1 LREKIKELERETLT
15 MRTKLVAKDNELKSI
30 KNGSVA
36 GSERNFQ
43 FTSPGDSKYD
53 RVSRSHSRS
62 EKGSLRG
69 SSVGKHGQASPFQ
82 KEVEFGFKQYLE
94 RIKGTT
100 FRKSLLKQKCL
111 IHKSDE
117 L

>member
-1 LREKIKELERETLT
+1 MS
-15 MRTKLVAKDNELKSI
+15 MRTKLVAKDNELRSI
-30 KNGSVA
+30 KSGSIA

-43 FTSPGDSKYD
+43 FTSPGQSNYE
-53 RVSRSHSRS
+53 RTSRSHSRS

-69 SSVGKHGQASPFQ
+69 SSVGKREPTLFQ
-82 KEVEFGFKQYLE
+82 REVEGAFKQYLE